1 MPASLRHPLLNAL
14 LFSVALHLALLLGV
28 VHPVTQRM
36 EIPAV
41 RVSASLNTG
50 VPGRPVVVST
60 AKPAAGQRPQAS
72 PLPET
77 RAAHS
82 GAPAVGQPAQEVVRE
97 VAAHPA
103 GAPGQAFAQPAA
115 APGLSAPVA
124 AGAPAQTSAGV
135 SADDLRQY
143 RLSLAI
149 AARRF
154 KRYPALARE
163 RGWEGTVGV
172 AVGITALLP
181 APQVALAA
189 SSGSPVLDEQA
200 LDMVARAARDA
211 VLPESLKGRDF
222 RLVLP
227 VTFSLDE

>member
-1 MPASLRHPLLNAL
+1 MPAPLRPPLLNAL
-14 LFSVALHLALLLGV
+14 FFSVALHLALLLGV
-28 VHPVTQRM
+28 VHPVAPRREM
-36 EIPAV
+36 PAA
-41 RVSASLNTG
+41 RISASLDTG
-50 VPGRPVVVST
+50 VPGQPVVVPT
-60 AKPAAGQRPQAS
+60 AKPVARQRPQAS

-77 RAAHS
+77 QAVRSSALAADR
-82 GAPAVGQPAQEVVRE
+82 PAQEVVPE

-103 GAPGQAFAQPAA
+103 GVPGQAVAQSAA
-115 APGLSAPVA
+115 APGLSASGA
-124 AGAPAQTSAGV
+124 AGAPAQPSAGV

-143 RLSLAI
+143 RLSLAV

-163 RGWEGTVGV
+163 RGWEGTVDV
-172 AVGITALLP
+172 AVGIAASLP

-200 LDMVARAARDA
+200 LEMVARAARAA